1 LCEERSL
8 PDRTDWRRPLPRPIV
23 LPDVPLKLS
32 TLADV
37 RVLVH
42 RRLPVQHRAKQTWQR
57 VAAVTAAAARG
68 ELPPDDVA
76 VALKMV
82 LQLEGIACRS

>member
-1 LCEERSL
+1 V
-8 PDRTDWRRPLPRPIV
+8 PYHNWRRPLPRPII

-37 RVLVH
+37 RALVH
-42 RRLPVQHRAKQTWQR
+42 KRLPAQHRSKQTWQR
-57 VAAVTAAAARG
+57 VAAVTTAAARG
-68 ELPPDDVA
+68 EVPADDVA

-82 LQLEGIACRS
+82 LHLEGIQCRS

>member
-1 LCEERSL
+1 VFAL
-8 PDRTDWRRPLPRPIV
+8 PYHNWHRPLPRPII

-37 RVLVH
+37 RALV
-42 RRLPVQHRAKQTWQR
+42 RKRLLVQDRSKQTWQR
-57 VAAVTAAAARG
+57 VAAVTTAAARG
-68 ELPPDDVA
+68 ELPADDVA

-82 LQLEGIACRS
+82 LLMEGISCQ

>member
-1 LCEERSL
+1 V
-8 PDRTDWRRPLPRPIV
+8 PYHKWRRPLPRPII

-37 RVLVH
+37 RALVH
-42 RRLPVQHRAKQTWQR
+42 KRLPAQHRSKQTWQR
-57 VAAVTAAAARG
+57 VAAVTTAAARG
-68 ELPPDDVA
+68 EVPADDVA

-82 LQLEGIACRS
+82 LSMEGISCQ